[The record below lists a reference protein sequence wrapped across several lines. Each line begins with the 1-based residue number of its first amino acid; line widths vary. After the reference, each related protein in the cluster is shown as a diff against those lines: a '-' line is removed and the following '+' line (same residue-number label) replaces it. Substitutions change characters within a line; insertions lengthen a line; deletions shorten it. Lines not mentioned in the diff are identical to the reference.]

1 MMLLDAKVNAIGH
14 QVFRISKCKCTCTY
28 KPIKIMKS
36 LRMKKNQRHMSDTS
50 NCYYWC
56 FHFEIHLLAL
66 QVHLRENKLTYR
78 QQNE

>member
-1 MMLLDAKVNAIGH
+1 MYIQANK
-14 QVFRISKCKCTCTY
+14 TY
-28 KPIKIMKS
+28 EIIENE
-36 LRMKKNQRHMSDTS
+36 KKNQRHMSDTS

-66 QVHLRENKLTYR
+66 HVHLRENKLTYR